1 MIYFITLLVLSIS
14 LWIGNSALSLFL
26 GILLALIYKLPEGF
40 FTQKYGSKILQTGI
54 VFLGGSLSI
63 GTVYQTNSDY
73 FVWISIFVVLSFA
86 AVVFL
91 GRLMGVSKKLSFLLA
106 SGTAICGGT
115 AIASVAPSIKAKPEV
130 LTTAITIIFLLNA
143 IAVLAFPLSNEYIK
157 LNDVQFGAWAALA
170 IHDTASVVG
179 AASSVGEV
187 SVEVAATL
195 KVARTIWIVPLVI
208 FSAWL
213 YRNKNDGFGLPIF
226 VVFFIVAA
234 LLNTILQ
241 PNEVIVEYLKFI
253 NRICL
258 LTGLFCIGTQITFE
272 AIKEINLK
280 NFLFALSLW
289 IIALVFSY
297 LIINLFI

>member
-1 MIYFITLLVLSIS
+1 M
-14 LWIGNSALSLFL
+14 
-26 GILLALIYKLPEGF
+26 LLALIYKLPDGF

-63 GTVYQTNSDY
+63 ETVYQTNSDY
-73 FVWISIFVVLSFA
+73 FVWISIFVLLSFA

-91 GRLMGVSKKLSFLLA
+91 GKLLGVSEKLSFLLA
-106 SGTAICGGT
+106 SGTAVCGGT
-115 AIASVAPSIKAKPEV
+115 AIASVAPSINAKPEE

-143 IAVLAFPLSNEYIK
+143 IAVLAFPLSNEYLE

-208 FSAWL
+208 FSAWF
-213 YRNKNDGFGLPIF
+213 YRKKTDVFGLPIF
-226 VVFFIVAA
+226 VVFFILAA
-234 LLNTILQ
+234 ILNTIFQ
-241 PNEVIVEYLKFI
+241 PNEVIVDSLKLI

-258 LTGLFCIGTQITFE
+258 LTGLFCIGTQISRE
-272 AIKEINLK
+272 SLALLK
-280 NFLFALSLW
+280 FKPVTLSLAIW
-289 IIALVFSY
+289 A
-297 LIINLFI
+297 LIIPASLYLVTSF

>member
-1 MIYFITLLVLSIS
+1 MIYFITFLILSIS
-14 LWIGNSALSLFL
+14 LWIGNPALSLFL
-26 GILLALIYKLPEGF
+26 GMLLALIYKLPDGF

-63 GTVYQTNSDY
+63 ETVYQTNSDY

-91 GRLMGVSKKLSFLLA
+91 GKLLGVSEKLSFLLA
-106 SGTAICGGT
+106 SGTAVCGGT
-115 AIASVAPSIKAKPEV
+115 AIASVAPSIKAKPEEF
-130 LTTAITIIFLLNA
+130 TTAITIIFLLNA
-143 IAVLAFPLSNEYIK
+143 IAVLAFPLSNKYLE
-157 LNDVQFGAWAALA
+157 LDDVQFGAWAALA

-208 FSAWL
+208 FSAWV
-213 YRNKNDGFGLPIF
+213 YRNKNDGLGLPIF
-226 VVFFIVAA
+226 VVFFILAA
-234 LLNTILQ
+234 ILNTIFQ
-241 PNEVIVEYLKFI
+241 PNDEIVGHLKLI

-258 LTGLFCIGTQITFE
+258 LTGLFCIGTQISRE
-272 AIKEINLK
+272 NLAFMEFK
-280 NFLFALSLW
+280 SVTLSLAIW
-289 IIALVFSY
+289 A
-297 LIINLFI
+297 LIIPASLYLVMSF

>member
-1 MIYFITLLVLSIS
+1 MIHFITLLVLSIS
-14 LWIGNSALSLFL
+14 LLIGNSAISLFL
-26 GILLALIYKLPEGF
+26 GILLALFYKLPDGF

-73 FVWISIFVVLSFA
+73 FIWISAFVIFSFVAVL
-86 AVVFL
+86 FL
-91 GRLMGVSKKLSFLLA
+91 GRLLGVSKKLSFLLA
-106 SGTAICGGT
+106 SGTAVCGGT
-115 AIASVAPSIKAKPEV
+115 AIASVAPSIKAKPEE

-143 IAVLAFPLSNEYIK
+143 IAVLVFPLSNGYLG
-157 LNDVQFGAWAALA
+157 LNEIQFGAWAALA

-179 AASSVGEV
+179 AASSISEV

-226 VVFFIVAA
+226 VVFFIIAA
-234 LLNTILQ
+234 FLNSILK
-241 PNEVIVEYLKFI
+241 PDEVIIDYLKLI

-258 LTGLFCIGTQITFE
+258 LTGLFCIGTQISRE
-272 AIKEINLK
+272 SL
-280 NFLFALSLW
+280 ALLEFKPIVLASVVWAFIIPTSLY
-289 IIALVFSY
+289 LVIS
-297 LIINLFI
+297 L

>member
-115 AIASVAPSIKAKPEV
+115 AIASVAPSIKAKPEE

-226 VVFFIVAA
+226 VVFFIVAT
-234 LLNTILQ
+234 LLNTIFQ

-258 LTGLFCIGTQITFE
+258 LTGLFCIGTQISRESLALLEFKPITL
-272 AIKEINLK
+272 AIAIW
-280 NFLFALSLW
+280 A
-289 IIALVFSY
+289 
-297 LIINLFI
+297 LIIPTSLYLVIGF

>member
-115 AIASVAPSIKAKPEV
+115 AIASVAPSIKAKPEE

-234 LLNTILQ
+234 LLNTIFQ

-258 LTGLFCIGTQITFE
+258 LTGLFFIGTQISRESLALLEFKPITL
-272 AIKEINLK
+272 AIAIW
-280 NFLFALSLW
+280 A
-289 IIALVFSY
+289 
-297 LIINLFI
+297 LIIPTSLYLVIGF

>member
-14 LWIGNSALSLFL
+14 LWIGNSAFSLFL

-115 AIASVAPSIKAKPEV
+115 AIASVAPSIKAKPEE

-234 LLNTILQ
+234 LLNTIFQ
-241 PNEVIVEYLKFI
+241 PNEVIIEYLKLI

-258 LTGLFCIGTQITFE
+258 LTGLFCIGTQISRESLALLEFKPITL
-272 AIKEINLK
+272 AIAIW
-280 NFLFALSLW
+280 A
-289 IIALVFSY
+289 
-297 LIINLFI
+297 LIIPTSLYLVIGF

>member
-115 AIASVAPSIKAKPEV
+115 AIASVAPSIKAKPEE

-195 KVARTIWIVPLVI
+195 KVARTIWIIPLVI

-234 LLNTILQ
+234 LLNTIFQ
-241 PNEVIVEYLKFI
+241 PNEVIVEYLKLI

-258 LTGLFCIGTQITFE
+258 LTGLFCIGTQISRESLALLEFKPITL
-272 AIKEINLK
+272 AIAIW
-280 NFLFALSLW
+280 A
-289 IIALVFSY
+289 
-297 LIINLFI
+297 LIIPTSLYLVIGF

>member
-115 AIASVAPSIKAKPEV
+115 AIASVAPSIKAKPEE

-187 SVEVAATL
+187 SIEVAATL
-195 KVARTIWIVPLVI
+195 KVARTIWIIPLVI

-234 LLNTILQ
+234 LLNTIFQ

-258 LTGLFCIGTQITFE
+258 LTGLFCIGTQISRESLALLEFKPITL
-272 AIKEINLK
+272 AIAIW
-280 NFLFALSLW
+280 A
-289 IIALVFSY
+289 
-297 LIINLFI
+297 LIIPTSLYLVIGF

>member
-91 GRLMGVSKKLSFLLA
+91 GSLMGVSKKLSFLLA

-115 AIASVAPSIKAKPEV
+115 AIASVAPSIKAKPEE

-234 LLNTILQ
+234 LLNTIFQ
-241 PNEVIVEYLKFI
+241 PNEVIIEYLKLI

-258 LTGLFCIGTQITFE
+258 LTGLFCIGTQISRESLALLEFKPITL
-272 AIKEINLK
+272 AIAIW
-280 NFLFALSLW
+280 A
-289 IIALVFSY
+289 
-297 LIINLFI
+297 LIIPTSLYLVIGF

>member
-157 LNDVQFGAWAALA
+157 LNDEQFGAWAALA

-195 KVARTIWIVPLVI
+195 KVTRTIWIVPLVI

-234 LLNTILQ
+234 LLNTIFQ

-258 LTGLFCIGTQITFE
+258 LTGLFCIGTQISRESLALLEFKPITL
-272 AIKEINLK
+272 AIAIW
-280 NFLFALSLW
+280 A
-289 IIALVFSY
+289 
-297 LIINLFI
+297 LIIPTSLYLVIGF

>member
-1 MIYFITLLVLSIS
+1 MIYFITFLILSIS

-26 GILLALIYKLPEGF
+26 GMLLALIYKLPDGF
-40 FTQKYGSKILQTGI
+40 FTQKYGSKILQMGI

-63 GTVYQTNSDY
+63 ETVYQTNSDY

-91 GRLMGVSKKLSFLLA
+91 GKLLGVSEKLSFLLA
-106 SGTAICGGT
+106 SGTAVCGGT
-115 AIASVAPSIKAKPEV
+115 AIASVAPSIKARPEE

-143 IAVLAFPLSNEYIK
+143 IAVLVFPLSNEF
-157 LNDVQFGAWAALA
+157 LELDDVQFGAWAALA

-208 FSAWL
+208 FSAWV
-213 YRNKNDGFGLPIF
+213 YRNKNDSFGLPIF
-226 VVFFIVAA
+226 VVFFILASI
-234 LLNTILQ
+234 LNTIFQ
-241 PNEVIVEYLKFI
+241 PDEEIVYYLKLI

-258 LTGLFCIGTQITFE
+258 LTGLFCIGTQISRE
-272 AIKEINLK
+272 NLAFIEFK
-280 NFLFALSLW
+280 PVTLSLAIW
-289 IIALVFSY
+289 A
-297 LIINLFI
+297 LIIPASLYLVMTF

>member
-91 GRLMGVSKKLSFLLA
+91 GRLMGVPKKLSFLLA

-115 AIASVAPSIKAKPEV
+115 AIASVAPSIKAKPEE

-213 YRNKNDGFGLPIF
+213 YRNKNDGFGLPVF

-234 LLNTILQ
+234 LLNTKFQ

-258 LTGLFCIGTQITFE
+258 LTGLFCIGTQISRESLALLEFKPITL
-272 AIKEINLK
+272 AIAIW
-280 NFLFALSLW
+280 A
-289 IIALVFSY
+289 
-297 LIINLFI
+297 LIIPTSLYLVIGF

>member
-73 FVWISIFVVLSFA
+73 FVWISIFVVLSFV

-115 AIASVAPSIKAKPEV
+115 AIASVAPSIKAKPEE

-195 KVARTIWIVPLVI
+195 KVARTIWIIPLVI

-234 LLNTILQ
+234 LLNTIFQ

-258 LTGLFCIGTQITFE
+258 LTGLFCIGTQISRESLALLEFKPITL
-272 AIKEINLK
+272 AIAIW
-280 NFLFALSLW
+280 A
-289 IIALVFSY
+289 
-297 LIINLFI
+297 LIIPTSLYLVIGF